1 MDIMKI
7 ESRFMRGVVAKA
19 LNKFIFKS
27 TGYKVETGI
36 KHAEVKI
43 VDGVGYIHLDF
54 DASIDQAELQKV
66 LDSIF

>member
-7 ESRFMRGVVAKA
+7 ESKFMKGIVAKA
-19 LNKFIFKS
+19 LNRFILKS
-27 TGYKVETGI
+27 TGYKVDTGI
-36 KHAEVKI
+36 KQVEMKI

-54 DASIDQAELQKV
+54 DASINQEELQKL